1 VPVGTLFTPGQIA
14 SKGEHE
20 KQRESKRQ
28 RREDKRRASEYD
40 PVFGSSYNVSA
51 NSLERN
57 STDKFSAPEA
67 PIASGLISNGFI
79 AHVLADRTNG
89 KSTISAS
96 DLNEAPPATRPGT
109 EGKTIPADD
118 KVRPA
123 TRRRTG
129 GKTISAEMLAGL
141 AVAANSNPVSTTV
154 DLSYS
159 ALGTDPRPQETPE
172 VLLYYHVY
180 LRYWGSA
187 TSRFESNAKTL
198 GPYFIVSEA
207 NAVASNEVKYPLE
220 YLSYDEI
227 RDTEFS
233 GAWNYHYEQDEH
245 GMQTHRMEV
254 GGLHAEA
261 IVTRSIAPPTSRR
274 SLPASA
280 FTIPSTVYILY
291 TLTTPTPSRFP
302 PPSSSASTILAAYTT
317 LDLANKAA
325 GKRWLEI
332 VTRDLGNGA
341 EDMIRKTELERDL
354 RRYLR
359 ELDETEAE
367 FEWEVLCGDEV
378 GMVVWVKG
386 VLVAGGRN

>member
-1 VPVGTLFTPGQIA
+1 
-14 SKGEHE
+14 
-20 KQRESKRQ
+20 
-28 RREDKRRASEYD
+28 
-40 PVFGSSYNVSA
+40 
-51 NSLERN
+51 
-57 STDKFSAPEA
+57 
-67 PIASGLISNGFI
+67 
-79 AHVLADRTNG
+79 VLADRTNG

-96 DLNEAPPATRPGT
+96 DLNEVPPATRPGT
-109 EGKTIPADD
+109 EGKTISADD
-118 KVRPA
+118 EVRPA

-141 AVAANSNPVSTTV
+141 AAAANSNPVSTTV

-159 ALGTDPRPQETPE
+159 AIGADPRPQETPE
-172 VLLYYHVY
+172 VLLHYHVY

-198 GPYFIVSEA
+198 GPFFIVSEA

-245 GMQTHRMEV
+245 GMQKHRMEV

-261 IVTRSIAPPTSRR
+261 TVTRSIAPPTPRR

-280 FTIPSTVYILY
+280 FTIPRTVYILY
-291 TLTTPTPSRFP
+291 TLTTPTPSRSP
-302 PPSSSASTILAAYTT
+302 PHPSSSASTILAAYTT

-354 RRYLR
+354 RRYSR

-367 FEWEVLCGDEV
+367 FEWEVLCEDEEGEGAEGV
-378 GMVVWVKG
+378 MVWVKG
-386 VLVAGGRN
+386 VVVAGGRN